1 MSANLVQLGFS
12 TISGGYWT
20 STEYAPDPSLG
31 AWLEGLVPG
40 QDNQIP
46 ADKMTIAASARCGR
60 SIGY

>member
-1 MSANLVQLGFS
+1 
-12 TISGGYWT
+12 
-20 STEYAPDPSLG
+20 LG